1 VNVHIHSPFPPP
13 PSLPPCLPAF
23 LPPPSSPPSL
33 TKDIRTTL
41 TCNTYWLCAGQL
53 KVPTGAVI
61 NVLVDEHGSIVAQ
74 HRDGVPGVDQA
85 F

>member
-1 VNVHIHSPFPPP
+1 MKYVLATS
-13 PSLPPCLPAF
+13 
-23 LPPPSSPPSL
+23 
-33 TKDIRTTL
+33 DM
-41 TCNTYWLCAGQL
+41 NTYWFCAGQL

-85 F
+85 FQHPHEAIIFV